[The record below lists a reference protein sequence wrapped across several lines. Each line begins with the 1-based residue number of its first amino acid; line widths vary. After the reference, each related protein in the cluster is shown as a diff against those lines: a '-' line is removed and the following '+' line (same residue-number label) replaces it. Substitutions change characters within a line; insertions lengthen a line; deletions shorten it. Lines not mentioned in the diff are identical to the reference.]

1 MFILIKLDVD
11 PDGTTVPL
19 TLIVDNESTA
29 VGVKLKEVTLV
40 AILNEYDVVEESR
53 SGLSKYPFD
62 IVKEVNSVESLTS
75 LIVTPLTCKP
85 EIFILY

>member
-1 MFILIKLDVD
+1 MFIPIKLDVD
-11 PDGTTVPL
+11 PDATTVPL
-19 TLIVDNESTA
+19 TLIVDSISTA

-40 AILNEYDVVEESR
+40 AILNEYSVVEESK

-75 LIVTPLTCKP
+75 LIVIPPTCKP

>member
-1 MFILIKLDVD
+1 MFILIEPDVA
-11 PDGTTVPL
+11 PEATTVPL
-19 TLIVDNESTA
+19 TLIVDSVSTD
-29 VGVKLKEVTLV
+29 VGVNVRDVTLV
-40 AILNEYDVVEESR
+40 AILNEYDVVEESK

-75 LIVTPLTCKP
+75 LIVIPLTCKP

>member
-1 MFILIKLDVD
+1 MFILIEPDEVPDV
-11 PDGTTVPL
+11 TTVPL

-29 VGVKLKEVTLV
+29 VGVNVRDVTLV
-40 AILNEYDVVEESR
+40 AILNEYAVVEESR

-62 IVKEVNSVESLTS
+62 IVKDVSSVESLTS